1 MKLIRN
7 WIKKI
12 VEEEVQDWYD
22 NKIAREVSDEFNT
35 RTKDLKEYDNERW
48 EVRKEVYD
56 KVDELVNH
64 RIEELAES
72 KVKQIEN
79 DLLVELV
86 RRSLNFPNG
95 EQDEN
100 T

>member
-7 WIKKI
+7 WIKKN

-22 NKIAREVSDEFNT
+22 NKIAREVSDEFNA

-48 EVRKEVYD
+48 EVRQEVYN

-95 EQDEN
+95 E
-100 T
+100 

>member
-1 MKLIRN
+1 MKLIRS

-12 VEEEVQDWYD
+12 VEEEVEDWYD
-22 NKIAREVSDEFNT
+22 DKIAREVSDEFDA
-35 RTKDLKEYDNERW
+35 RTKELKEYNDERW

-56 KVDELVNH
+56 KVDELVND
-64 RIEELAES
+64 RIEILAKS

-79 DLLVELV
+79 ELLVELV

-95 EQDEN
+95 GEE
-100 T
+100 

>member
-1 MKLIRN
+1 MKLIRS

-12 VEEEVQDWYD
+12 VQEEVEDWYD
-22 NKIAREVSDEFNT
+22 NKIAREVSSEFET
-35 RTKDLKEYDNERW
+35 RTEDLKEYDNERW
-48 EVRKEVYD
+48 KVRKEVYD
-56 KVDELVNH
+56 KVDELVND
-64 RIEELAES
+64 RIEILAES

-95 EQDEN
+95 DEK
-100 T
+100 

>member
-12 VEEEVQDWYD
+12 IEEEVTDWYD
-22 NKIAREVSDEFNT
+22 AKIAREVSDEFNT
-35 RTKDLKEYDNERW
+35 RTKNLKEYDNERW

-56 KVDELVNH
+56 KVDELVDN
-64 RIEELAES
+64 RIEELAEA

-86 RRSLNFPNG
+86 RRSLSFPNG
-95 EQDEN
+95 GEE
-100 T
+100 